1 LANLNLLSEDR
12 SLPARTRQFEQ
23 VSSVM
28 VRLLERLHKLGGSA
42 TSEQA
47 RAAFADMVD
56 PLLELSKCPDLVI
69 NRGHEFGSRLSDQD
83 KNALIEF
90 LKTF

>member
-1 LANLNLLSEDR
+1 LSENRDAA
-12 SLPARTRQFEQ
+12 ARARQFER
-23 VSSVM
+23 VSSLLVG
-28 VRLLERLHKLGGSA
+28 LLERLHKLGGNA
-42 TSEQA
+42 TNEQA

-69 NRGHEFGSRLSDQD
+69 NRGHEFGVKLSDQD
-83 KNALIEF
+83 KNALIEL